1 VNLALVGHLAERF
14 DLTDTGSRDALNLV
28 VSRMLEP
35 PAVSMCSTM
44 AGSSTFLVAGGKAI
58 FMNSS
63 VPLLGE
69 WARGPERSRTFDFWP
84 LATTQKGIIYNS
96 RPGGGACASSSTI
109 I

>member
-1 VNLALVGHLAERF
+1 VNLALVGQLAERF

-69 WARGPERSRTFDFWP
+69 WARGPERFIGCAQGLSTFGRSP
-84 LATTQKGIIYNS
+84 QRKKG
-96 RPGGGACASSSTI
+96 
-109 I
+109 